1 MCCSLAICLLLLIL
15 PPSHPAPMVT
25 EDFDETVQYLHR
37 FGYLSTPTPSLHE
50 FRAALRLFQEVVGV
64 KPTGELT
71 PETVEATRRERC
83 AQKDT
88 RRESGRSKRFAL
100 SGTSKWDKKHFT
112 GLHELT
118 LKWFVSEYTND
129 MPKAVIRSTIQKA
142 FQLWAKQA
150 NERNLPKVTFHF
162 EEAAS
167 QDEADINILWAEGA
181 HGDQHEFDG
190 ASAKKNILAHTFFP
204 GHSEPLNGDIHFDD
218 AETWEADSVAAT
230 NYDRRFFPYVLVH
243 EIGHALGLQH
253 AKKQEAIMH
262 PLYKNTPLDEL
273 KLDLDDKCAI
283 NWNYVGTSKYCLFVW
298 LMSEIVPIHNNS
310 DQMASSNHLNNS
322 PKHRIKAAKRILKQ
336 TRIPRCLASNDI
348 QWQIEARLQKF
359 LHFPPV
365 ESKTYSEV
373 LCNFLLGLH
382 AYRGSPD
389 YVSSDSLEKEFNGV
403 MKEVSEFGPV
413 SSASVRRMAR
423 GARRRLEHGRPS
435 VLDPSYFNE
444 RFFNKF
450 LPEYLQ
456 LQ

>member
-1 MCCSLAICLLLLIL
+1 MDDCNSLA
-15 PPSHPAPMVT
+15 S
-25 EDFDETVQYLHR
+25 
-37 FGYLSTPTPSLHE
+37 
-50 FRAALRLFQEVVGV
+50 
-64 KPTGELT
+64 
-71 PETVEATRRERC
+71 
-83 AQKDT
+83 
-88 RRESGRSKRFAL
+88 
-100 SGTSKWDKKHFT
+100 
-112 GLHELT
+112 
-118 LKWFVSEYTND
+118 VSC
-129 MPKAVIRSTIQKA
+129 
-142 FQLWAKQA
+142 
-150 NERNLPKVTFHF
+150 
-162 EEAAS
+162 
-167 QDEADINILWAEGA
+167 
-181 HGDQHEFDG
+181 
-190 ASAKKNILAHTFFP
+190 
-204 GHSEPLNGDIHFDD
+204 
-218 AETWEADSVAAT
+218 VA
-230 NYDRRFFPYVLVH
+230 
-243 EIGHALGLQH
+243 
-253 AKKQEAIMH
+253 
-262 PLYKNTPLDEL
+262 
-273 KLDLDDKCAI
+273 
-283 NWNYVGTSKYCLFVW
+283 VGTSKYCLFVW

-310 DQMASSNHLNNS
+310 DQMASS
-322 PKHRIKAAKRILKQ
+322 K

>member
-1 MCCSLAICLLLLIL
+1 IVFRTQKVFSFLSRTEGLL
-15 PPSHPAPMVT
+15 SDYRGAKKT
-25 EDFDETVQYLHR
+25 
-37 FGYLSTPTPSLHE
+37 FGRHL
-50 FRAALRLFQEVVGV
+50 QEVVGV

-129 MPKAVIRSTIQKA
+129 IRIDFSSTIQKA

-310 DQMASSNHLNNS
+310 DQMNVKLLFSVVYFSE
-322 PKHRIKAAKRILKQ
+322 

-403 MKEVSEFGPV
+403 MKEVSFPGKT
-413 SSASVRRMAR
+413 ASL
-423 GARRRLEHGRPS
+423 GFQHFS
-435 VLDPSYFNE
+435 DPSYFNE